1 MDDTYEKSYVELL
14 EILNYIP
21 VEEYEKIPKE
31 KLEFY
36 KENMDKNYKYTYNP
50 NSPRTSR
57 KTDAIL
63 INLYKDYIA
72 TEQEKEKIDEILKLN
87 DRKLEITKK
96 KTYNPDNIFNKQEL
110 SIKVIES
117 INGETLYK
125 KICNY
130 IKKIFRR

>member
-50 NSPRTSR
+50 NSSRTSR
-57 KTDAIL
+57 KTDAI
-63 INLYKDYIA
+63 
-72 TEQEKEKIDEILKLN
+72 
-87 DRKLEITKK
+87 
-96 KTYNPDNIFNKQEL
+96 
-110 SIKVIES
+110 
-117 INGETLYK
+117 
-125 KICNY
+125 
-130 IKKIFRR
+130 